1 MCDTVV
7 DNFLAVLK
15 FVPELFIT
23 SKMIKI
29 FFTAFYADKSILY
42 FNKDSSNAFLICN
55 EINVL
60 NIDLI
65 IEILLFLSDIWLAI
79 LNLKNEKDLKKLNEE
94 LMAVAWHPNRQ
105 YEWCMSEDDK
115 NEIDPIFIKEI

>member
-7 DNFLAVLK
+7 HNCLAVLK

-79 LNLKNEKDLKKLNEE
+79 LNLKNEKHFKKLNEE